1 MSNKNAI
8 YEMAQLLI
16 HFTSDDKMQNLKSLS
31 YQEYRLMIDN
41 CDTFKEF
48 SLDYPA
54 LFNMIIDDPKN
65 FDLNR
70 LKYMLG
76 MKQKIDNN
84 ELSNEDATKEVGQK
98 YYDEFVKN
106 TVEDLNE

>member
-1 MSNKNAI
+1 MSNHI
-8 YEMAQLLI
+8 YELAELLI
-16 HFTSDDKMQNLKSLS
+16 HFASDDKMQNLKQLS

-41 CDTFKEF
+41 CDTFKDF

-70 LKYMLG
+70 LKHMLG
-76 MKQKIDNN
+76 MKEKIDNN
-84 ELSNEDATKEVGQK
+84 ELSNDEATKEIGQK

-106 TVEDLNE
+106 KVEELNE